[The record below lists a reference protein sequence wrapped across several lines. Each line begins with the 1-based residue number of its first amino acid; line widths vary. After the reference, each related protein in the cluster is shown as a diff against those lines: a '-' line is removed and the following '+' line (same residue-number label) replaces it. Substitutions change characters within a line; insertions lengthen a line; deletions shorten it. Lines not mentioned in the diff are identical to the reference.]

1 MIAVLEYQIR
11 SLDSDAASAYKKEGD
26 AICLK

>member
-11 SLDSDAASAYKKEGD
+11 SLASGAASAYKKKRVM
-26 AICLK
+26 LYV